1 MLSFTLACLPLL
13 FLVFCSRTMGRAS
26 AFALAYLALAYLD
39 LAVLLEAAGLET
51 TTSLVISLAVLLPA
65 ISRGVRSRC
74 RMLLV
79 PLLVL
84 LPALSA
90 WRFGAFCLLLSAAV
104 LPSFFIPA
112 WRRVCL
118 LAIPSLLLP
127 ARHPISPSGPPLQVD
142 VPSSC
147 GRDAGHGTGLHGD
160 GTSAAADKAVKGRRK
175 GIGYVL
181 VWTKGLCLTDRL
193 L

>member
-26 AFALAYLALAYLD
+26 AFALAYLD
-39 LAVLLEAAGLET
+39 LAALLEAAGLE

-90 WRFGAFCLLLSAAV
+90 WRYGAFCLLLSAAV
-104 LPSFFIPA
+104 LPSFFVPA

-118 LAIPSLLLP
+118 LAIPSLLLALLFRWMYHLP
-127 ARHPISPSGPPLQVD
+127 AAVTLVMALVFMAMGHLLQPIRLSK
-142 VPSSC
+142 
-147 GRDAGHGTGLHGD
+147 DAG
-160 GTSAAADKAVKGRRK
+160 KE
-175 GIGYVL
+175 
-181 VWTKGLCLTDRL
+181 
-193 L
+193 

>member
-26 AFALAYLALAYLD
+26 AFALAYLD
-39 LAVLLEAAGLET
+39 LAALLEAAGLE

-74 RMLLV
+74 RMLLM

-90 WRFGAFCLLLSAAV
+90 WRYGAFCLLLSAAV
-104 LPSFFIPA
+104 LPSFFVPA

-118 LAIPSLLLP
+118 LAIPSLLLALLFRWMYHLP
-127 ARHPISPSGPPLQVD
+127 AAVTLVMALVFMAMGHLLQPIRLSK
-142 VPSSC
+142 
-147 GRDAGHGTGLHGD
+147 DAG
-160 GTSAAADKAVKGRRK
+160 KE
-175 GIGYVL
+175 
-181 VWTKGLCLTDRL
+181 
-193 L
+193 

>member
-13 FLVFCSRTMGRAS
+13 FLVFCSRTMGRS
-26 AFALAYLALAYLD
+26 SVFALAYLD
-39 LAVLLEAAGLET
+39 LAALLEAAGLAT

-65 ISRGVRSRC
+65 FSRTVRSRC

-90 WRFGAFCLLLSAAV
+90 WRHGAFCLLLSAAV

-118 LAIPSLLLP
+118 LAIPSLLLALLFKWMYHLP
-127 ARHPISPSGPPLQVD
+127 AAVTLVMALVFMAMGHLLQPIRLSK
-142 VPSSC
+142 
-147 GRDAGHGTGLHGD
+147 DAG
-160 GTSAAADKAVKGRRK
+160 KE
-175 GIGYVL
+175 
-181 VWTKGLCLTDRL
+181 
-193 L
+193 